1 MCAALVVVGPNLH
14 RGRLRGIAASSSHK
28 IIPPLSG
35 DNGSLTILLDH
46 TIETHK
52 SEEKKEKW
60 TEKNTV
66 AAVSIVKQSFEKVC
80 ILLAV

>member
-14 RGRLRGIAASSSHK
+14 RGRLRGNAASSSHK

-46 TIETHK
+46 TIEKYK

-60 TEKNTV
+60 TKNTV
-66 AAVSIVKQSFEKVC
+66 AAISIVKQSFEKVC